1 MADRRHLEL
10 FLLRYV
16 PNPIANDSVNIGLIL
31 LELSES
37 ARLVID
43 ARITSNWQPVRTLD
57 PNADVDLLYA
67 AACNICEQL
76 KEGNAEEMLQR
87 MEDSFSN
94 AIQLSSCIEHCLS
107 KQETDIDALAA
118 RYL

>member
-16 PNPIANDSVNIGLIL
+16 PSPIANDSVNIGLIL

-37 ARLVID
+37 ARIVID

-76 KEGNAEEMLQR
+76 KEGNAEQMLQR

-94 AIQLSSCIEHCLS
+94 AIQLSSCIEHSSDKPEENIERLVA
-107 KQETDIDALAA
+107 K
-118 RYL
+118 YL

>member
-1 MADRRHLEL
+1 MVGQRHLGL

-16 PNPIANDSVNIGLIL
+16 PSPMVNDSVNIGLVL
-31 LELSES
+31 LEQSES
-37 ARLVID
+37 ARIVID
-43 ARITSNWQPVRTLD
+43 ARITTNWQPVRTLD

-87 MEDSFSN
+87 IEDSFSN
-94 AIQLSSCIEHCLS
+94 AIQLSSCIEHCRS
-107 KQETDIDALAA
+107 QQETDIDALAA